1 MRTEKC
7 IAIVLAAGQGKRM
20 NAETKKQYL
29 LIDNKPVLY
38 YSLHIFQESSIIDE
52 IILVTTQED
61 ILYCQ
66 EEIVK
71 KYSLTKVTNII
82 AGGKERYHSVYEGL
96 KSIET
101 CHYVFIH
108 DGARPFIREDI
119 LERAFETVK
128 HTNACVIAVK
138 AKDTVKIADE
148 NGIIQTT
155 PSRDLVW
162 NIQTPQVFSYEM
174 IKNAYTELMLSERNG
189 AVQSITDDA
198 MVFEKYTKQPIQLLW
213 GTYENIKITT
223 PEDLKIAEVFISDF
237 FAPEQVEE

>member
-1 MRTEKC
+1 MKTEKC

-20 NAETKKQYL
+20 NTETKKQYL
-29 LIDNKPVLY
+29 LIDNMPVLY

-52 IILVTTQED
+52 IILVTSQED

-66 EEIVK
+66 KEIVE
-71 KYSLTKVTNII
+71 KYSLTKVTSII

-96 KSIET
+96 KSIEA
-101 CHYVFIH
+101 CQYVFIH
-108 DGARPFIREDI
+108 DGARPFIHEEI
-119 LERAFETVK
+119 LERAFEAVK

-155 PSRDLVW
+155 PNRDLVW
-162 NIQTPQVFSYEM
+162 NIQTPQVFSHEI
-174 IKNAYTELMLSERNG
+174 IKNAYTELMLSEKNE
-189 AVQSITDDA
+189 AAQSITDDA
-198 MVFEKYTKQPIQLLW
+198 MVFERYARQPIQLVW

-223 PEDLKIAEVFISDF
+223 PEDLKIAEAFVKY
-237 FAPEQVEE
+237 Q